1 MVQEWEVRIR
11 SLTLCILALIPA
23 FGLGQFDFGFGGGP
37 EKPAWQEFKLNP
49 KTRIKLD
56 FRNASI
62 DMVLS
67 LFQKVSGIT
76 IVKDPNLTAPFTITS
91 AKPVPLDEAFQILS
105 TTLSLKNYDLKK
117 EGNLL
122 VIRPRNQGR
131 GGQGGMG
138 QGAANPAGG
147 MSREMIEGIMGGRSE
162 LKVYSIKFANAAS
175 VARTINDVFAMQDP
189 F

>member
-1 MVQEWEVRIR
+1 MVRESQMRIR
-11 SLTLCILALIPA
+11 SLALCFLVLVPA
-23 FGLGQFDFGFGGGP
+23 MGWGQFDFGFGGGP

-49 KTRIKLD
+49 KTRVKLD

-67 LFQKVSGIT
+67 LFQKLSGVT
-76 IVKDPNLTAPFTITS
+76 IVKDPNLTAPLTITS

-122 VIRPRNQGR
+122 
-131 GGQGGMG
+131 
-138 QGAANPAGG
+138 
-147 MSREMIEGIMGGRSE
+147 
-162 LKVYSIKFANAAS
+162 
-175 VARTINDVFAMQDP
+175 
-189 F
+189 